1 MNKRTPV
8 VVGLGIIQQHGTYDE
23 LDEALI
29 LMEKATLQAIDDCG
43 NPKITNFIDIIDI
56 PKGFWAYRDPGKW
69 IGEKHG
75 FQHAK
80 TSVNKIGVLQQHLI
94 NSAALRI
101 QNGEIRGG
109 LILGGESRAKMI
121 AALKEKKDFKELEL
135 NTNPDMYVKAKDDLY
150 GPQEAEN
157 LGLMAV
163 GYYAVL
169 ESAMRAHKQHTL
181 KEHEDYLS
189 KMYADFS
196 EIAAKNPHAWNRN
209 EYQPNEISQPSA
221 KNKPIAYPYNKLHN
235 TSWNV
240 NQASA
245 MIIIDE
251 EIADKLQIPQNK
263 RSYPLASS
271 ETNHM
276 LALIERPSFVSSA
289 GLRLSAAY
297 MNKKI
302 SNYGKSPSIVDL
314 YSCFPVAI
322 QQCENVLELDSSVPK
337 TITGGMPF
345 AGGPLNNYMLHAT
358 VQALLLLRQNPD
370 NIALI
375 TGISGMMTK
384 QAFGLWSGLKLDEFT
399 HLDTTEEAEK
409 IDLPK
414 DISTVKSG
422 DGHVIGY
429 TVLFDQLDV
438 VKAVIYIEDLQGK
451 RKVVTSN
458 EVDILK
464 NMREEEWVGKAIKYK
479 DSVLVS

>member
-1 MNKRTPV
+1 MSKKTPV
-8 VVGLGIIQQHGTYDE
+8 VVGLGIIQQQGAYDE

-29 LMEKATLQAIDDCG
+29 LMEKATLEAIEDCG
-43 NPKITNFIDIIDI
+43 NPKITDYIDIIDI

-135 NTNPDMYVKAKDDLY
+135 NTNPDLYVKAKDDLY
-150 GPQEAEN
+150 GPQEAET

-169 ESAMRAHKQHTL
+169 ESAMRSHKAHSIDQH
-181 KEHEDYLS
+181 DRYLS
-189 KMYADFS
+189 KMYAEFS
-196 EIAAKNPHAWNRN
+196 KIASENPHAWNQT
-209 EYQPNEISQPSA
+209 EYQPDEIRDPSPS
-221 KNKPIAYPYNKLHN
+221 NKPIAYPYNKLHN

-251 EIADKLQIPQNK
+251 DIADKLHIPRSK
-263 RSYPLASS
+263 RCYPLASS

-276 LALIERPSFVSSA
+276 VSLIERPNLISSA
-289 GLRLSAAY
+289 GLNLAAKY
-297 MNKKI
+297 INQKFSDYKI
-302 SNYGKSPSIVDL
+302 SPSMVDL
-314 YSCFPVAI
+314 YSCFPVAV
-322 QQCENVLELDSSVPK
+322 QQFENALELSPSIPK
-337 TITGGMPF
+337 TFTGGMPF

-358 VQALLLLRQNPD
+358 VQGLLKLRD
-370 NIALI
+370 NQSETALI
-375 TGISGMMTK
+375 TGVSGMMTK
-384 QAFGLWSGLKLDEFT
+384 QAFGLWSF
-399 HLDTTEEAEK
+399 EK
-409 IDLPK
+409 IDHFNHLDVSKEAAKTDTPK
-414 DISTVKSG
+414 EINNANAGEAK
-422 DGHVIGY
+422 VIGY
-429 TVLFDQLDV
+429 TVIFEGFEPSLGVCYTENLNG
-438 VKAVIYIEDLQGK
+438 A
-451 RKVVTSN
+451 RKVVTSIDKDTL
-458 EVDILK
+458 ED
-464 NMREEEWVGKAIKYK
+464 MRTTEWVGKIVKFE
-479 DSVLVS
+479 DSVII